1 MNNKL
6 RNNNIGEAPN
16 KLVID
21 EQFKSNIQ
29 KYFSKKQRKI
39 HLEKQLA
46 DICQRK
52 HKAFTNSHAIN
63 VNGLL
68 INLKVRALSE
78 STKITNHK
86 IKIDSKN
93 ANTNYKKIKDK
104 K

>member
-46 DICQRK
+46 DIC
-52 HKAFTNSHAIN
+52 
-63 VNGLL
+63 
-68 INLKVRALSE
+68 
-78 STKITNHK
+78 
-86 IKIDSKN
+86 
-93 ANTNYKKIKDK
+93 
-104 K
+104 